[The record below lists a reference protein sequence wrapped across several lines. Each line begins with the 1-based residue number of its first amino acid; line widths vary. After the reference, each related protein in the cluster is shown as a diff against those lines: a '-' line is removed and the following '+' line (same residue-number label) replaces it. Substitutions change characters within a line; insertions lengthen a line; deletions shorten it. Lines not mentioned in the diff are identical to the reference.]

1 MRTTKGEQM
10 EELFRKF
17 LLLGVGTLF
26 FTREKIEEMVNE
38 LVRCGGIASK
48 EKGDLLAQ
56 LLKKGEEGKAEWE
69 RKMGEKLEA
78 LLAHTKVATKED
90 INRLEKKMETLE
102 RKIKG

>member
-1 MRTTKGEQM
+1 M

-17 LLLGVGTLF
+17 LLLGAGTLF

-38 LVRCGGIASK
+38 LVKCGGVASK

-56 LLKKGEEGKAEWE
+56 LLKRGEEEKAEWE
-69 RKMGEKLEA
+69 RKMGEKLEV
-78 LLAHTKVATKED
+78 LLAHTKIATKED
-90 INRLEKKMETLE
+90 INRIEKKIETLE

>member
-1 MRTTKGEQM
+1 M

-17 LLLGVGTLF
+17 LLLGVGTVF

-38 LVRCGGIASK
+38 LVKCGGVASK

-56 LLKKGEEGKAEWE
+56 LLKKGEEEKAEWE
-69 RKMGEKLEA
+69 RKMGEKLEV
-78 LLAHTKVATKED
+78 LLAHTKIATKED
-90 INRLEKKMETLE
+90 INRLEKKIDALE